1 LLDNISGT
9 VFTTGN
15 NAYPH
20 GRPSDYL
27 DCYQPHWGRHLS
39 RTRPVPGSHDYRT
52 AGAIGYFGYFGPR
65 AGTASQGYYSYRLGS
80 WLILAL
86 NSEIDTQAGSVQTEW
101 VRAQLA
107 SSGSRC
113 TAAVFH
119 RPRFSSGPNGD
130 NPEMADLWRVLV
142 EHRVDV
148 VLNGRDHLYERF
160 APQDADGRPD
170 PAGIRQFTVGTG
182 GVGLFQ
188 AGARKPNSDIVS
200 STWGVLKLTL
210 LDDGYQWEFVP
221 VEGEIFRDSGM
232 GSCG

>member
-1 LLDNISGT
+1 LLDNIPGT

-20 GRPSDYL
+20 GRPSDYTN
-27 DCYQPHWGRHLS
+27 CYQPTWGRHLS
-39 RTRPVPGSHDYRT
+39 RTRPVPGSHDYGT
-52 AGAIGYFGYFGPR
+52 GSASGYFGYFGGQ
-65 AGTASQGYYSYRLGS
+65 AGSTGQGYYAYRVGS

-86 NSEIDTQAGSVQTEW
+86 NSEIDASEGSAQAAW
-101 VRAQLA
+101 ARAQLQSA
-107 SSGSRC
+107 NATCS
-113 TAAVFH
+113 AAVFH

-130 NPEMADLWRVLV
+130 SPEMDGLWRLLY
-142 EHRVDV
+142 EHGVDV

-160 APQDADGRPD
+160 APQDPDGRRN

-188 AGARKPNSDIVS
+188 AGARKANSDVVS

-210 LDDGYQWEFVP
+210 LDGGYQWEFIP
-221 VEGEIFRDSGM
+221 TAGGTFMDSGM
-232 GSCG
+232 GSC